1 MLTGTSTYWQNKS
14 LDATYRGQALPA
26 IATFYIALL
35 TCTNGVVA
43 RSTAYAA
50 NNTVVVLTSDGYYH
64 LYKVT
69 TAGTTASTAPSYP
82 GVPNEVITD
91 GTAVLTEQTS
101 ALDQATAIVEPSGG
115 GYARVAV
122 TSSLANM
129 SGTQGAGTTA
139 VSSGTSG
146 TISNNNQLAFPASTA
161 AWAAAPAMV
170 WGTAVFD
177 ASTAGDLI
185 QWGVLGSPQNV
196 GTGVTVTFNAG
207 SFTVQMS

>member
-14 LDATYRGQALPA
+14 LDATYRGQALPS
-26 IATFYIALL
+26 ITTFYIALL
-35 TCTNGVVA
+35 TCTNGVIA
-43 RSTAYAA
+43 RSTAYSL
-50 NNTVVVLTSDGYYH
+50 NNTVTVLTADGYYH

-69 TAGTTASTAPSYP
+69 TAGTTASAAPSYP
-82 GVPNEVITD
+82 GVPNETVTD

-101 ALDQATAIVEPSGG
+101 ALDQNTAIVEPSGG
-115 GYARVAV
+115 AYARVAV
-122 TSSLANM
+122 TASLANM

-139 VSSGTSG
+139 VSSGTTG

-170 WGTAVFD
+170 WGVATFD
-177 ASTAGDLI
+177 AATAGNLV
-185 QWGVLGSPQNV
+185 QWGSLGSPQNV
-196 GTGVTVTFNAG
+196 GSGVTVTFNAG